1 LEFVVKRLVGNKH
14 MQREKEKPTPL
25 HIKIDQLLTEAR
37 VIIPGAQALLGFQLT
52 VTLTR
57 SFEQLSTT
65 SRLIHVAALCCVA
78 TAVILLMTP
87 AALHRISY
95 AGEDSAS
102 FFRMGSGFVIAATVP
117 LALGIAGDVY
127 VATAKAGESIAL
139 GAALA
144 LATFAIVGSLW
155 YVLPVLIRRSKE
167 R

>member
-1 LEFVVKRLVGNKH
+1 
-14 MQREKEKPTPL
+14 
-25 HIKIDQLLTEAR
+25 
-37 VIIPGAQALLGFQLT
+37 

-139 GAALA
+139 GVALA
-144 LATFAIVGSLW
+144 LATFAIVGSFW